1 MNAQPAGLM
10 FQHISS
16 NGKHYDYLG
25 RWCCGIR
32 KAYEI
37 MKEGG
42 ISKEYRL
49 SKGDIKRLENAGFE
63 CNHLRKKF
71 TRNFDAYFK
80 DLMAFRAE
88 FGHFNV
94 PLSKSRNNEHLYLGR
109 WCSNMR
115 LSYKTIKQGGITR
128 RYTLSKSDIKRFE
141 NAGFEWDVRKAGT
154 CIFDERF
161 KELMA
166 FKAEFG
172 HVNVSQSKSRK
183 NKHLSLGR
191 WCCGIRKAYEIMKEG
206 GISKDYKLSKG
217 ENLSALRMQDLS
229 RFFLRNFLSMSASR
243 ISWRSE
249 QSLGTSMCLNQNQV
263 TKIIMILWE
272 DGAVVLER
280 HMKS

>member
-1 MNAQPAGLM
+1 
-10 FQHISS
+10 
-16 NGKHYDYLG
+16 
-25 RWCCGIR
+25 
-32 KAYEI
+32 
-37 MKEGG
+37 
-42 ISKEYRL
+42 
-49 SKGDIKRLENAGFE
+49 
-63 CNHLRKKF
+63 
-71 TRNFDAYFK
+71 
-80 DLMAFRAE
+80 MAFKAE
-88 FGHFNV
+88 FGHCNV
-94 PLSKSRNNEHLYLGR
+94 YPSKSRNNKHLSLGR
-109 WCSNMR
+109 WLSSSL

-217 ENLSALRMQDLS
+217 DIQRLVH
-229 RFFLRNFLSMSASR
+229 
-243 ISWRSE
+243 W
-249 QSLGTSMCLNQNQV
+249 
-263 TKIIMILWE
+263 
-272 DGAVVLER
+272 
-280 HMKS
+280 H